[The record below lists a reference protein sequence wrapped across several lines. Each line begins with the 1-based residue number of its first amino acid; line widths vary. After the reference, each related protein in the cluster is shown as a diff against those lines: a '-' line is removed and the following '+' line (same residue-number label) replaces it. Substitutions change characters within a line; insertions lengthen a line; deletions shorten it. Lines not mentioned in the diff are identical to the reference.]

1 MIIDMSR
8 ELFCILF
15 FVISVIGYIFY
26 KKTNA
31 TIQYWIIPVFVIYLL
46 YLLKVT
52 LFPIFI
58 FDQETLEKVKEGVEN
73 YLVFYQ
79 LKPFASIV
87 NYFREGAMIQLIGNV
102 ILLSPMVVFGEIVTR
117 GKWRITRMILLV
129 SSVSLLIELLQLVI
143 NYSTGYPYRV
153 ADVDDLIL
161 NVTGVIITMLA
172 LRAAKKAVSRKEE
185 SCLKIRA
192 LLYKE

>member
-26 KKTNA
+26 KKRNA

-161 NVTGVIITMLA
+161 NVTGVIITMLV
-172 LRAAKKAVSRKEE
+172 LQAAKKAVGRKEE

>member
-15 FVISVIGYIFY
+15 FVISIIGYIFY
-26 KKTNA
+26 KKRNDA
-31 TIQYWIIPVFVIYLL
+31 IQYWIIPVFVIYLL

-73 YLVFYQ
+73 YLFFYQ
-79 LKPFASIV
+79 LKTFASIV

-102 ILLSPMVVFGEIVTR
+102 ILLSPLVVFGEIVTR

-161 NVTGVIITMLA
+161 NVTGVIITMLV
-172 LRAAKKAVSRKEE
+172 LRAAKKVVSRKEE

>member
-26 KKTNA
+26 KKRNA
-31 TIQYWIIPVFVIYLL
+31 KIHYWIIPVFVIYLL

-102 ILLSPMVVFGEIVTR
+102 ILLSPLVVFGEIVTR

-161 NVTGVIITMLA
+161 NVTGVIITMLV

>member
-15 FVISVIGYIFY
+15 FVISVIGYILY
-26 KKTNA
+26 KKRNA

-102 ILLSPMVVFGEIVTR
+102 ILLSPLVVFGEIVTR

-161 NVTGVIITMLA
+161 NVTGVIITMLV

>member
-1 MIIDMSR
+1 M
-8 ELFCILF
+8 
-15 FVISVIGYIFY
+15 
-26 KKTNA
+26 
-31 TIQYWIIPVFVIYLL
+31 FVIYLL

-79 LKPFASIV
+79 LKTFASIV

-102 ILLSPMVVFGEIVTR
+102 ILLSPLVVFGEIVTR

-161 NVTGVIITMLA
+161 NVTGVIITMLV
-172 LRAAKKAVSRKEE
+172 LRAAKKVVSRKEE

>member
-26 KKTNA
+26 KKRNA
-31 TIQYWIIPVFVIYLL
+31 KIHSWIIPVFIIYLL

-102 ILLSPMVVFGEIVTR
+102 ILLSPLVVFGEIVTR

-161 NVTGVIITMLA
+161 NVTGVIITMFV

>member
-1 MIIDMSR
+1 M
-8 ELFCILF
+8 
-15 FVISVIGYIFY
+15 
-26 KKTNA
+26 
-31 TIQYWIIPVFVIYLL
+31 FVIYLL

-143 NYSTGYPYRV
+143 NYCTGYPYRV

-161 NVTGVIITMLA
+161 NVTGVIITMLV

>member
-1 MIIDMSR
+1 M
-8 ELFCILF
+8 
-15 FVISVIGYIFY
+15 
-26 KKTNA
+26 
-31 TIQYWIIPVFVIYLL
+31 FVIYLL

-58 FDQETLEKVKEGVEN
+58 FDQETIEKVKEGVEN

-102 ILLSPMVVFGEIVTR
+102 ILLSPLVVFGEIVTR

-161 NVTGVIITMLA
+161 NVTGVIITMFA
-172 LRAAKKAVSRKEE
+172 LRAAEKAVSRKEE

>member
-26 KKTNA
+26 KKRNV

-58 FDQETLEKVKEGVEN
+58 FDQETIEKVKEGVEN

-102 ILLSPMVVFGEIVTR
+102 ILLSPLVVFGEIVTR

-161 NVTGVIITMLA
+161 NVTGVIITMLV

>member
-8 ELFCILF
+8 ELYCILF

-26 KKTNA
+26 KKRNA

-73 YLVFYQ
+73 YMVFYQ

-102 ILLSPMVVFGEIVTR
+102 ILLSPLVVFGEIVTR

-161 NVTGVIITMLA
+161 NVTGVIITMLV
-172 LRAAKKAVSRKEE
+172 LRAAEKVVSRKEE